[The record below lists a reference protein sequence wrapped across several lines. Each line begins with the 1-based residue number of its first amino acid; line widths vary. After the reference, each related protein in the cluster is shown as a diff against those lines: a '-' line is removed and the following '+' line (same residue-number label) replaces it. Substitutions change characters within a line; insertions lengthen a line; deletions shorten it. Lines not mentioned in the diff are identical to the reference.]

1 MTNEAADIEIIE
13 LRNQLLEEE
22 IHNFSSL
29 ITGMGESLLPYVQNE
44 HKKYDEKKTWK
55 LIEQLTEY
63 ARLYMQYDRKERY
76 KHAAEAGLSE
86 EYIQD
91 TIQAGAEMLP
101 GQKYSV
107 EKFLQSYL
115 YCALR
120 ISEANPWRNTGNASQ
135 TWEDLTVWAKNPY
148 EHWGDLYAA
157 EAYADCYL
165 NTMSVEVPYENIKG
179 MFRPASWLLQLFTGE
194 FMTDTYTTEERAFYY
209 GYLPKDIKERLKTP
223 VQSIAEFKKEE
234 DQELDVLLDSLGDLS
249 DEAAEDAKQTNY
261 GIYRDKAAYEASRQK
276 ESKRKKGQISERER
290 IRQQFDYSE
299 EFIKQYTIYR
309 NFLRA
314 FNEEEVTPDL
324 EYFISVFP
332 RVIKGTIQLFTL
344 SNGSGKLLD
353 DDAFFVSIALLRK
366 AGKRIREIGQEKE
379 YRE

>member
-101 GQKYSV
+101 GQKHSV

-179 MFRPASWLLQLFTGE
+179 MFRPASWLMQLFTGK

-234 DQELDVLLDSLGDLS
+234 EQELDALLDSLGDLS

-276 ESKRKKGQISERER
+276 ESKRKKARYQKE
-290 IRQQFDYSE
+290 
-299 EFIKQYTIYR
+299 
-309 NFLRA
+309 
-314 FNEEEVTPDL
+314 
-324 EYFISVFP
+324 
-332 RVIKGTIQLFTL
+332 
-344 SNGSGKLLD
+344 NGSGSSLIIQKNL
-353 DDAFFVSIALLRK
+353 
-366 AGKRIREIGQEKE
+366 
-379 YRE
+379 

>member
-91 TIQAGAEMLP
+91 KIQAGAEMLP

-120 ISEANPWRNTGNASQ
+120 IRGGIQ
-135 TWEDLTVWAKNPY
+135 
-148 EHWGDLYAA
+148 
-157 EAYADCYL
+157 
-165 NTMSVEVPYENIKG
+165 G
-179 MFRPASWLLQLFTGE
+179 MHR
-194 FMTDTYTTEERAFYY
+194 RH
-209 GYLPKDIKERLKTP
+209 
-223 VQSIAEFKKEE
+223 
-234 DQELDVLLDSLGDLS
+234 
-249 DEAAEDAKQTNY
+249 
-261 GIYRDKAAYEASRQK
+261 
-276 ESKRKKGQISERER
+276 
-290 IRQQFDYSE
+290 
-299 EFIKQYTIYR
+299 
-309 NFLRA
+309 
-314 FNEEEVTPDL
+314 
-324 EYFISVFP
+324 
-332 RVIKGTIQLFTL
+332 
-344 SNGSGKLLD
+344 GK
-353 DDAFFVSIALLRK
+353 I
-366 AGKRIREIGQEKE
+366 
-379 YRE
+379 

>member
-1 MTNEAADIEIIE
+1 MNAFSMARSVLATRISKINHLFPRLVDYPTLFVFRRWTRGWSFFRIKSG
-13 LRNQLLEEE
+13 LL
-22 IHNFSSL
+22 FLVQQPLFSQSSL
-29 ITGMGESLLPYVQNE
+29 
-44 HKKYDEKKTWK
+44 D
-55 LIEQLTEY
+55 
-63 ARLYMQYDRKERY
+63 
-76 KHAAEAGLSE
+76 AAEAGLSE

-179 MFRPASWLLQLFTGE
+179 MFRPASWLMQLFTGE

-261 GIYRDKAAYEASRQK
+261 
-276 ESKRKKGQISERER
+276 
-290 IRQQFDYSE
+290 
-299 EFIKQYTIYR
+299 
-309 NFLRA
+309 
-314 FNEEEVTPDL
+314 
-324 EYFISVFP
+324 
-332 RVIKGTIQLFTL
+332 
-344 SNGSGKLLD
+344 
-353 DDAFFVSIALLRK
+353 
-366 AGKRIREIGQEKE
+366 
-379 YRE
+379 

>member
-101 GQKYSV
+101 GQKHSV

-120 ISEANPWRNTGNASQ
+120 ISDANPWRNTGNASQ

-179 MFRPASWLLQLFTGE
+179 MFRPASWLMQLFTGK

-209 GYLPKDIKERLKTP
+209 G
-223 VQSIAEFKKEE
+223 
-234 DQELDVLLDSLGDLS
+234 
-249 DEAAEDAKQTNY
+249 
-261 GIYRDKAAYEASRQK
+261 
-276 ESKRKKGQISERER
+276 
-290 IRQQFDYSE
+290 
-299 EFIKQYTIYR
+299 
-309 NFLRA
+309 
-314 FNEEEVTPDL
+314 
-324 EYFISVFP
+324 
-332 RVIKGTIQLFTL
+332 
-344 SNGSGKLLD
+344 
-353 DDAFFVSIALLRK
+353 
-366 AGKRIREIGQEKE
+366 
-379 YRE
+379 